1 VESDL
6 SKRIG
11 CLEKTAGV
19 EMVEIDIEG
28 NIYRMPRVEFRKI
41 LHEISDAGG
50 DVGPGPSKPCFP
62 TTTKSAQAVA
72 LSGPK
77 E

>member
-1 VESDL
+1 VGSNL

-19 EMVEIDIEG
+19 EMIEIDIGG
-28 NIYRMPRVEFRKI
+28 NIYRMPRVEFRRI

-50 DVGPGPSKPCFP
+50 DVGPGPSRPCFS
-62 TTTKSAQAVA
+62 TDDQ
-72 LSGPK
+72 
-77 E
+77 